1 MTTPKVFRD
10 MGFTGSFGD
19 ILAALS
25 RQPPR
30 PLEAWENKVKGNRNK
45 RTRERNRREAFKRKT
60 AIKKMIDG
68 DAARAR
74 PHWAPNRMPAARWP
88 ELLKAMGDDD
98 RAVSDLCEP
107 AEAARRATRSML
119 ATMVKRGLV
128 ERRPNPEPPAFEL
141 LPGIV
146 SRRKDLWLYCRTEK
160 GARVAA
166 GSDEWRKERNPNANR
181 WQYKRR
187 RDANAAAG
195 PRKWSPS
202 NDALRL
208 RRRRLCRRRCC
219 VGACA
224 VLARRPIRRAAR
236 CRPPRGGALSPKTR
250 SPLAMPN
257 FAGFRLTTANV
268 FVAFP
273 RISVGL
279 ARHDA

>member
-128 ERRPNPEPPAFEL
+128 ERRPIP
-141 LPGIV
+141 
-146 SRRKDLWLYCRTEK
+146 SRRRSSFSRDSKPQKRPMALLSHREGRPRRRWLR
-160 GARVAA
+160 RVAQRA
-166 GSDEWRKERNPNANR
+166 QPEREPLAI
-181 WQYKRR
+181 QE
-187 RDANAAAG
+187 A
-195 PRKWSPS
+195 
-202 NDALRL
+202 
-208 RRRRLCRRRCC
+208 
-219 VGACA
+219 
-224 VLARRPIRRAAR
+224 ARRE
-236 CRPPRGGALSPKTR
+236 RGGGAAQVESEQ
-250 SPLAMPN
+250 
-257 FAGFRLTTANV
+257 
-268 FVAFP
+268 
-273 RISVGL
+273 
-279 ARHDA
+279 